1 MEIRPAAEA
10 DLPALLAVFET
21 AKAFMA
27 AHGNP
32 TQWGPGYPGEA
43 LLQDQIRRGVC
54 YVVEA
59 DGQMAGT
66 FCCLPGADPSYA
78 QIEGAWPE
86 DVPYLTIHRLAS
98 SGRVHG
104 VARACIDWC
113 AARGLALRIDT
124 HRDNLVM
131 QRMLQKNGFVY
142 CGVIHLAENGEP
154 RLAYHRPARRPPWTP
169 GSKSPPR
176 VPGERGGARGG
187 APGAGS

>member
-27 AHGNP
+27 THGNP

-43 LLQDQIRRGVC
+43 LLRDQIRRGVC

-59 DGQMAGT
+59 DGQIAGT

-104 VARACIDWC
+104 VARAYIDWC

-154 RLAYHRPARRPPWTP
+154 RLAYHRPARRP
-169 GSKSPPR
+169 
-176 VPGERGGARGG
+176 A
-187 APGAGS
+187 